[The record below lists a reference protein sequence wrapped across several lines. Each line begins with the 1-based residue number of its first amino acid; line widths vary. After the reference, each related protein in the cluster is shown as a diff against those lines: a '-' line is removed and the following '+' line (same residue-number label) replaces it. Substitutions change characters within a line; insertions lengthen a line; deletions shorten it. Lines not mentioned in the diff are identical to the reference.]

1 MFSLANKE
9 LGLNKISTISMAKK
23 LTYHSTFDEVG
34 WSLKETL
41 NKIEK
46 QGETKQLKFD
56 MLLKYGRVLLMENKP
71 CEAYQIFQ
79 QCSIHAID
87 NGVTDVK
94 ELYYWSSR
102 SQEEQGNKARAIN
115 GYLMLLERERFIE
128 NDEEFVDAVLDRLIL
143 FGNISTLINEYKNK
157 REEEIINPKA
167 LLGKV
172 IKFLREKNDGG

>member
-1 MFSLANKE
+1 
-9 LGLNKISTISMAKK
+9 MAKK

-41 NKIEK
+41 NEIEK

-71 CEAYQIFQ
+71 NEAHQIFQ

-87 NGVTDVK
+87 NGVTDVN

-102 SQEEQGNKARAIN
+102 SEEEQGNKARAIN

-128 NDEEFVDAVLDRLIL
+128 NDAEFVDAVLDRLIL
-143 FGNISTLINEYKNK
+143 FGNISTLVNDYKNK
-157 REEEIINPKA
+157 REEEINNPKD

-172 IKFLREKNDGG
+172 IKFLREKNDST